1 MLSND
6 NELETNNLIETF
18 CIVNTPWVQ
27 LAFRSVFYLIE
38 TFCIVNF
45 YPCQFLSLH
54 IAYLIETFCI
64 VNIISSIVG
73 TSK

>member
-6 NELETNNLIETF
+6 NELETNN
-18 CIVNTPWVQ
+18 
-27 LAFRSVFYLIE
+27 LIE